1 MRDFD
6 GYIGNLVD
14 SSQTLVAGQIV
25 TKGRIASALNTIDSE
40 QKTLSDRITKLEK
53 DLEAKQTALYKRYSD
68 MEVAIQ
74 KLNAQMS
81 SIANYLNNTSSS
93 T

>member
-1 MRDFD
+1 MRDMD
-6 GYIGNLVD
+6 TYIGNLVD

-25 TKGRIASALNTIDSE
+25 TKGRIAAALNTIDSE
-40 QKTLSDRITKLEK
+40 QTTLNERITNLERQ
-53 DLEAKQTALYKRYSD
+53 LEEKQTALYKQYSD

-81 SIANYLNNTSSS
+81 SLSNYLSSLDNS
-93 T
+93 